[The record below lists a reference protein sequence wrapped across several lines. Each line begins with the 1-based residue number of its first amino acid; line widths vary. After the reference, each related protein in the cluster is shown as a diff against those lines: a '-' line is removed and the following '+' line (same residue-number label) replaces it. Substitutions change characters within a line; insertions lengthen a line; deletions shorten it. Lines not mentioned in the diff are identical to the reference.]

1 MKFVKSELYIWTNTF
16 RDPHDDNEELLVIRH
31 INHEQMDDK
40 TNDKTEKFVE
50 SIMYLQHNT
59 VYEKPRGMIRN
70 EGDVNKI
77 GDSMSHQ
84 WCEKYI
90 TNRKKG

>member
-1 MKFVKSELYIWTNTF
+1 MKSVKSELYIWTDTF
-16 RDPHDDNEELLVIRH
+16 RDPHGNNEELLIIRH
-31 INHEQMDDK
+31 INLKTDDK
-40 TNDKTEKFVE
+40 TDDKTIEFAE

-77 GDSMSHQ
+77 GDFMSHQ

-90 TNRKKG
+90 TNKKKG

>member
-1 MKFVKSELYIWTNTF
+1 MCN
-16 RDPHDDNEELLVIRH
+16 
-31 INHEQMDDK
+31 K
-40 TNDKTEKFVE
+40 TNDKTNEFVAR
-50 SIMYLQHNT
+50 ITYFHHNT

-90 TNRKKG
+90 TNKKKG

>member
-1 MKFVKSELYIWTNTF
+1 MKFVKSELYIWTDTF
-16 RDPHDDNEELLVIRH
+16 RDPHDDNEELLAIRH
-31 INHEQMDDK
+31 INLKTDDK
-40 TNDKTEKFVE
+40 TIEFTV

-59 VYEKPRGMIRN
+59 VYKKPRGMIKN

-77 GDSMSHQ
+77 GDFMSHQ

-90 TNRKKG
+90 TNKKKG

>member
-1 MKFVKSELYIWTNTF
+1 MYRCTNTF

-90 TNRKKG
+90 TNKKKG